1 MRKFQTIAWAI
12 VLLAV
17 AVQAEDSART
27 SAQSIDSRTLSVQD
41 KVEELFERGEFERA
55 YNIYRNDL
63 APVGDKYAQYM
74 VGYMHLMGL
83 GVREDVVD
91 ASAWYRLA
99 AERGY
104 PEFVAVRNQVLQSL
118 EDDELLRSD
127 QVFIELRRNYS
138 DVVLTIGLLRKD
150 LEDTSGRVTGS
161 RLSGRSG
168 AVTIVNPNSGVGM
181 SGDNFYRKREVRM
194 KDYLATLTERLG
206 VDREG
211 EEIDD
216 ELLDE
221 LQVLVDEY
229 LLRIDDR

>member
-1 MRKFQTIAWAI
+1 MSITCAIA
-12 VLLAV
+12 VLAT
-17 AVQAEDSART
+17 AAEAQDSSRA
-27 SAQSIDSRTLSVQD
+27 AALDSRTLSVQE
-41 KVEELFERGEFERA
+41 KVEQLFERGEFERA

-83 GVREDVVD
+83 GVREDVVH

-104 PEFVAVRNQVLQSL
+104 PEFVAVRNQLLQSL
-118 EDDELLRSD
+118 EDGELVRSD
-127 QVFIELRRNYS
+127 QVFVDLRQQYS
-138 DVVLTIGLLRKD
+138 DVVLMIGLLRKD
-150 LEDTSGRVTGS
+150 LEDSTGRVTGS

-181 SGDNFYRKREVRM
+181 SGDNFYRKREARM
-194 KDYLATLTERLG
+194 QDYLETLTERLG
-206 VDREG
+206 VDRDTDT
-211 EEIDD
+211 IND
-216 ELLDE
+216 ELLDD

-229 LLRIDDR
+229 VVRIDDR

>member
-1 MRKFQTIAWAI
+1 MQ
-12 VLLAV
+12 
-17 AVQAEDSART
+17 E
-27 SAQSIDSRTLSVQD
+27 
-41 KVEELFERGEFERA
+41 KVENLFERGEFERA
-55 YNIYRNDL
+55 YNSYRNDL

-83 GVREDVVD
+83 GVREDVVH

-118 EDDELLRSD
+118 EDAELVRSD
-127 QVFIELRRNYS
+127 QVFIDLRRKYS
-138 DVVLTIGLLRKD
+138 DVVLMIGLLRKD
-150 LEDTSGRVTGS
+150 HDDSTGRVTGS

-168 AVTIVNPNSGVGM
+168 AVTIVNPTSGVGM
-181 SGDNFYRKREVRM
+181 SGDNFYRKRDARM
-194 KDYLATLTERLG
+194 RDYLETLTERLG
-206 VDREG
+206 VDNDSED
-211 EEIDD
+211 IDD

-229 LLRIDDR
+229 VLRIDDR